1 MISFDDQYDVVFD
14 DDYNCS
20 SLHNTPD
27 KVDGQGKYDRWVFLR
42 TDAVQRLKHCN
53 DNDDHIGG

>member
-1 MISFDDQYDVVFD
+1 MIKIGNTIEKIMISFDDQCYVVFD

-27 KVDGQGKYDRWVFLR
+27 KVDGQGKYD
-42 TDAVQRLKHCN
+42 C
-53 DNDDHIGG
+53 